1 MGSTKHE
8 KSFVDYDKPYEQNLI
23 GMRGIIYFGV
33 GLFLLIVVTF
43 GLMWV
48 MLDVMEDDAVKRRN
62 KDQKSPLALSE
73 QERLPPADQPRLQAA
88 PGFGVDGPN
97 GRVNLELKDPRSEYW
112 ELHKQ
117 WEKEWKE
124 GRKAVSADGTTTTAL
139 SLPIEEAKKK
149 MLEGN
154 PKVRTG
160 AETEKALNETQTYVS
175 YSSSG
180 RTRTD
185 RRR

>member
-1 MGSTKHE
+1 MGQTKHE
-8 KSFVDYDKPYEQNLI
+8 KTFVDFEKPYEQNVI

-43 GLMWV
+43 GLMWLL
-48 MLDVMEDDAVKRRN
+48 LDVMEDQEAKT
-62 KDQKSPLALSE
+62 KDVKSPLALSE
-73 QERLPPADQPRLQAA
+73 EERLPPEPRIQAA

-97 GRVNLELKDPRSEYW
+97 GRINLELKAPQSEYR
-112 ELHKQ
+112 ELEKQ
-117 WEKEWKE
+117 WNDLLQNGQKDTKTNT
-124 GRKAVSADGTTTTAL
+124 VI

-149 MLEGN
+149 LLEEN
-154 PKVRTG
+154 PKTRAG
-160 AETEKALNETQTYVS
+160 NETQKALDEANTFVS

-180 RTRTD
+180 QTRTD

>member
-1 MGSTKHE
+1 MGKTKHE
-8 KSFVDYDKPYEQNLI
+8 KTFVDFDKPYEQNLI
-23 GMRGIIYFGV
+23 GMRGIIYFGL

-43 GLMWV
+43 GLMWALQNV
-48 MLDVMEDDAVKRRN
+48 LEDDAAKT
-62 KDQKSPLALSE
+62 KDVKSPLAMSE
-73 QERLPPADQPRLQAA
+73 QEKLPPADQPRLQAA

-97 GRVNLELKDPRSEYW
+97 GRINLELKDPRSEYW

-124 GRKAVSADGTTTTAL
+124 GRKAVSADGKTTTAL
-139 SLPIEEAKKK
+139 SLPIDEAKKK
-149 MLEGN
+149 LLESPPKTRVGN
-154 PKVRTG
+154 
-160 AETEKALNETQTYVS
+160 ESQNALNEASTFV
-175 YSSSG
+175 SSSSAG